1 MFDIL
6 KGSMRDLM
14 NSFDENIIED
24 LEHIYTLALEKE
36 NLAVALKAKE
46 LLAKHINFFYISP
59 HKNLSLADLKDEDI
73 QHLMGEIKELLAKKT
88 KK

>member
-1 MFDIL
+1 
-6 KGSMRDLM
+6 M

-24 LEHIYTLALEKE
+24 LEHIYTLALEKG

-46 LLAKHINFFYISP
+46 FLIKLSIQK
-59 HKNLSLADLKDEDI
+59 KLSLADLKDEDI
-73 QHLMGEIKELLAKKT
+73 QRLMGEIKELLAKKT

>member
-1 MFDIL
+1 MFDTL
-6 KGSMRDLM
+6 KGRTGDSM

-24 LEHIYTLALEKE
+24 LEHIYTLALEKG

-46 LLAKHINFFYISP
+46 FLIKLSIQK
-59 HKNLSLADLKDEDI
+59 KLSLADLKDEDI
-73 QHLMGEIKELLAKKT
+73 QRLMGEIKELLAKKT

>member
-1 MFDIL
+1 
-6 KGSMRDLM
+6 M
-14 NSFDENIIED
+14 NSFNDDIIED
-24 LEHIYTLALEKE
+24 LEHIYTLGLEKG

-46 LLAKHINFFYISP
+46 LLAKHINFFKASS

-73 QHLMGEIKELLAKKT
+73 QRLMGEIKELLAKKT

>member
-1 MFDIL
+1 
-6 KGSMRDLM
+6 M
-14 NSFDENIIED
+14 NSFDENVIED
-24 LEHIYTLALEKE
+24 LEHIYTLALEKG

-46 LLAKHINFFYISP
+46 LLAKHINFFKVPS

-73 QHLMGEIKELLAKKT
+73 QRLMGEIKELLAKKT